1 MTTRN
6 QAHSPPAA
14 PSYRRGD
21 TAVPLPAETI
31 GDALRAAAAAAPER
45 VGVVEGAPGSGPRRQ
60 LTFAELLD
68 RSTRVA
74 GALQTRFRL
83 GERVAL
89 WAANSLD
96 WIVFAHAAALAGVVL
111 VPVNPA
117 YRAAELAYVLRQSR
131 SVGLVHAATPGAAAV
146 VAAMRANLPD
156 LREVHGLDAVAAAAG
171 PQRAPREVSPA
182 ADAQIHYTSGT
193 TAAPKGVQLR
203 HAALVADARLAWDRL
218 GGRAGDVAVWA
229 TPLFLPVACGLGM
242 LGALSAGATFIF
254 PTVVDPA
261 LHLELLDTCRAT
273 IAFAPPVLL
282 AALLDEAGRSSR
294 DLRALRVFGTG
305 GSAVPSGLV
314 EQGERRLGVPL
325 SAVFAAAECSPVVTA
340 TRPDDTPHVRTT
352 TAGSALPH
360 TEVLIADPATGQPVP
375 LGTVGEL
382 RVRGYQVMRGY
393 VDDADATAAVID
405 ADGWYHTRDL
415 AAMDDAGNIRL
426 EGRLTDVIVRGGERI
441 SPREIEDVLATHPA
455 VAEVAVVGRPDERW
469 GETVAAFVRP
479 APGTAPTEVELHT
492 WCRRTLA
499 GYKTPLRWLFVD
511 AMPVTAA
518 GTVRRN
524 VLRARLRM

>member
-1 MTTRN
+1 MTTRKDV
-6 QAHSPPAA
+6 HP

-21 TAVPLPAETI
+21 TAVPLRAETI
-31 GDALRAAAAAAPER
+31 GGVLRAAAAAAPEQAA
-45 VGVVEGAPGSGPRRQ
+45 VVEGSPGAALRRQ
-60 LTFAELLD
+60 LTFAELLS

-74 GALQTRFRL
+74 GALQARFRL

-89 WAANSLD
+89 WASDSLE
-96 WIVFAHAAALAGVVL
+96 WAVFAYAAALAGVVL

-117 YRAAELAYVLRQSR
+117 YGAAELAYVLRHSR
-131 SVGLVHAATPGAAAV
+131 SVGLVHATSPAARAV
-146 VAAMRANLPD
+146 VAAVRANLPD
-156 LREVHGLDAVAAAAG
+156 LREVHGLDEVAAAAG
-171 PQRAPREVSPA
+171 PHRAPREVSPA
-182 ADAQIHYTSGT
+182 GDAQIHYTAGT
-193 TAAPKGVQLR
+193 TGAPQGVLLR
-203 HAALVADARLAWDRL
+203 HGALVANARLAWERL

-229 TPLFLPVACGLGM
+229 APLFLPTGCGLGL
-242 LGALSAGATFIF
+242 LGALAAGATFVF

-261 LHLELLDTCRAT
+261 LHLELLTTGRAT
-273 IAFAPPVLL
+273 VAFASPVVL
-282 AALLDEAGRSSR
+282 AALLAEMGRGHHP
-294 DLRALRVFGTG
+294 LQALRVVGTG
-305 GSAVPSGLV
+305 GAAVPSGLV
-314 EQGERRLGVPL
+314 EEGGRRLGVPL
-325 SAVFAAAECSPVVTA
+325 SVVFAAAECSPVVTA
-340 TRPDDTPHVRTT
+340 TRPDDPPQVRAT
-352 TAGSALPH
+352 TAGSPLPH
-360 TEVLIADPATGQPVP
+360 TEVLVADPASGRPVP

-382 RVRGYQVMRGY
+382 RVRGYLVMAGY
-393 VDDADATAAVID
+393 VDDAEATAAVVD
-405 ADGWYHTRDL
+405 ADGWYNTRDL
-415 AAMDDAGNIRL
+415 AAMDEDGNIRL
-426 EGRLTDVIVRGGERI
+426 EGRLTDVIVRGGESI

-499 GYKTPLRWLFVD
+499 GHKTPLRWLFVD

>member
-1 MTTRN
+1 MTMRN
-6 QAHSPPAA
+6 KALT

-21 TAVPLPAETI
+21 TAVPLRGETI
-31 GDALRAAAAAAPER
+31 GDALFAAAAAAPDR
-45 VGVVEGAPGSGPRRQ
+45 AAVVEGAPDAGARRQ
-60 LTFAELLD
+60 LTFAELFD

-74 GALQTRFRL
+74 GALQARFRL
-83 GERVAL
+83 GDRVAL
-89 WAANSLD
+89 WAANSLE
-96 WIVFAHAAALAGVVL
+96 WTVFAHAAALAGLVL

-117 YRAAELAYVLRQSR
+117 YRAAELAYVLRHSR

-146 VAAMRANLPD
+146 VATVRANLPD
-156 LREVHGLDAVAAAAG
+156 LREVHGLDAVVAAAG

-182 ADAQIHYTSGT
+182 ASAQIHYTSGT
-193 TAAPKGVQLR
+193 TGAPKGVLLC
-203 HAALVADARLAWDRL
+203 HGSLVANARLAWDRL
-218 GGRAGDVAVWA
+218 GGLPGDVAVWA
-229 TPLFLPVACGLGM
+229 TPLFLPVACGSGM
-242 LGALSAGATFIF
+242 LGALTAGATFVF

-261 LHLELLDTCRAT
+261 LHLELLDTYRAT
-273 IAFAPPVLL
+273 VAFAPPVLL
-282 AALLDEAGRSSR
+282 AALLDEAGRSRR
-294 DLRALRVFGTG
+294 DLQALRVFGTG

-314 EQGERRLGVPL
+314 GEGERRLGVPL
-325 SAVFAAAECSPVVTA
+325 SVAFAAAECSPVVTA
-340 TRPDDTPHVRTT
+340 TRPDATTHVRTT
-352 TAGSALPH
+352 SAGSALPH

-375 LGTVGEL
+375 VGAVGEL
-382 RVRGYQVMRGY
+382 RVRGYLVMRGY
-393 VDDADATAAVID
+393 VDDADADAID

-415 AAMDDAGNIRL
+415 AAMDEDGNIRL
-426 EGRLTDVIVRGGERI
+426 EGRLTDVIVRGGESI

-511 AMPVTAA
+511 AMPVTAT